1 MMETT
6 IGRLFDLLIG
16 PPVRTESE
24 VAELLHLDLAA
35 VRARLF
41 NLRKRGILAGPFGE
55 GKAATWTSWFST
67 PAAAIEAAERS
78 GLRAA
83 SPILLRRSWWNE
95 MWAAHKPDQPSPSP
109 SEKNLAGNPGGRA

>member
-6 IGRLFDLLIG
+6 IGRLFELLIG
-16 PPVRTESE
+16 PPVRTDSE
-24 VAELLHLDLAA
+24 VAELLRFDLAA

-41 NLRKRGILAGPFGE
+41 DLRKRGILTGPFGNE
-55 GKAATWTSWFST
+55 EAATWTSWFST

-83 SPILLRRSWWNE
+83 SPILLRRSWWNQ
-95 MWAAHKPDQPSPSP
+95 MWAAQKPDPSPLL
-109 SEKNLAGNPGGRA
+109 SEKKLVGSHGGRA

>member
-1 MMETT
+1 METT
-6 IGRLFDLLIG
+6 IARLFELLIG
-16 PPVRTESE
+16 PPVRTDSE

-35 VRARLF
+35 VRARLVD
-41 NLRKRGILAGPFGE
+41 LRKRGIVAGPFGE
-55 GKAATWTSWFST
+55 GKGATWTSWFST

-95 MWAAHKPDQPSPSP
+95 MWADDKPDRPSPSP
-109 SEKNLAGNPGGRA
+109 PDKKVGQ